1 MGKMTI
7 EQAIKALKHMNE
19 WIMDGSYY
27 KRAAEV
33 AIEVMEEKLEADRMT
48 GRQTTRKYTVEY
60 REHSA
65 GEVMQ
70 VTVQAKNKTDA
81 YDRALYEVLDDLP
94 YAAWVASVTY
104 NNGKTRRFNTFE
116 GKPY

>member
-1 MGKMTI
+1 M
-7 EQAIKALKHMNE
+7 
-19 WIMDGSYY
+19 
-27 KRAAEV
+27 
-33 AIEVMEEKLEADRMT
+33 
-48 GRQTTRKYTVEY
+48 RKYTVEY

-81 YDRALYEVLDDLP
+81 YDMALYEVLDDLP